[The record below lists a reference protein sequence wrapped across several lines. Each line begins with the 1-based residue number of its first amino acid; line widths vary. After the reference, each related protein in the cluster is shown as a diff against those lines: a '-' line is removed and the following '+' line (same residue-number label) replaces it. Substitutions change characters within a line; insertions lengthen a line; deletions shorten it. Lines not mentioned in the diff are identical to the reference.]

1 MSTKKVSRKIREA
14 IIPEGRRLIRD
25 YEFRNCKE
33 LTSIVIPSSVTKIG
47 KCAFYGCSS
56 LKTIVLPNGVTEVGF
71 DAFDSCSSLTSVI
84 LPNTVKEKICS
95 FYGCKSLADIRY
107 EGTIAQWESLKNSD
121 SWYFDIKTQVV
132 HCLDGDAELPCFD
145 IEDGVLE
152 KCLISLTKA
161 VIPDGVTKIGDGAF
175 SSRSS
180 LCSVEIP
187 VSVVSI
193 ENCAFSQCPSLTDIS
208 YGGTLVQWAAVEKEK
223 NWNSGLDIKVIH
235 CIDGDAEIP
244 EEADDSEQEEVDLDS
259 LFTNLIFHLG
269 KMNFLLKKYKRLKDK
284 EKENE
289 KNNKNRK
296 TGKTKHRR

>member
-1 MSTKKVSRKIREA
+1 LDSVK
-14 IIPEGRRLIRD
+14 
-25 YEFRNCKE
+25 
-33 LTSIVIPSSVTKIG
+33 IPSGVTKI
-47 KCAFYGCSS
+47 KYKAFSYCEKLTS
-56 LKTIVLPNGVTEVGF
+56 VELPNGVTEIGF

-84 LPNTVKEKICS
+84 LPNTVKVKICS

-121 SWYFDIKTQVV
+121 KWYSDIKTQVV
-132 HCLDGDAELPCFD
+132 HCSDGDAELPCFD
-145 IEDGVLE
+145 IEDGVLKE
-152 KCLISLTKA
+152 CLISLTKA

-175 SSRSS
+175 RYRSS

-208 YGGTLVQWAAVEKEK
+208 YGGTLVQWVAVEKEK
-223 NWNSGLDIKVIH
+223 NWSRGLDIKVIH

-259 LFTNLIFHLG
+259 LFTNLNFHLG
-269 KMNFLLKKYKRLKDK
+269 KMNSLLKKYKRLKDK

-289 KNNKNRK
+289 KNKKNRK
-296 TGKTKHRR
+296 TGKNKHRR